1 MHDLLGPHLLQHLGR
16 GHLFGQ
22 DTNLLSRKLHLSGY
36 TSESL
41 QLLAQVR
48 WLREASEHDGELLGL
63 RGIQDDTAGHSCWG
77 HLELRCARR
86 HLLKI
91 GNQRL
96 QVERLLNHLGPHRG
110 LLVEVGSET
119 QGAPE
124 HRAQPAPPGCRGD
137 GFAAWSAG
145 PEAWGRAGRRTL
157 AGWRQRGRPLACRH
171 GRSCTTFRRWRRGAL
186 PHRPAGTDLGRRR
199 RRGLPQHHP
208 PDACGRWGRRG
219 VPHWHPA
226 AAPRRRRRR

>member
-1 MHDLLGPHLLQHLGR
+1 MTSWARICSSISGVGISSAKTPTCSAESFISPGTPRNRCSSLRKSGGSGKHRSTMESFWDFAASRMIRRVTAAGAILNLGVR
-16 GHLFGQ
+16 GA
-22 DTNLLSRKLHLSGY
+22 TCSKLE
-36 TSESL
+36 TSACRWKGCSTTSAHTVVSL
-41 QLLAQVR
+41 
-48 WLREASEHDGELLGL
+48 
-63 RGIQDDTAGHSCWG
+63 
-77 HLELRCARR
+77 
-86 HLLKI
+86 
-91 GNQRL
+91 
-96 QVERLLNHLGPHRG
+96 
-110 LLVEVGSET
+110 EVGSET